1 MGRAGDV
8 LSIVE
13 ASYADAGSEREW
25 LRALVEAA
33 TPVLDT
39 GIGISATSFV
49 HRGSTV
55 EYRESVWTGPL
66 AEFVSLERMHDAV
79 EAQSKCLSRE
89 AFARLYPSRPE
100 AATFRRLAGPA
111 GPEIL
116 GRMFPPEAP
125 FVDALGVIG
134 SNPSGVGAM
143 LMAMSRSVLAPS
155 ASTLAL
161 WTRVAAHLAAGYRLR
176 QAENPAVD
184 AVLTPAGR
192 VEHLD
197 GEAPQERASLSE
209 ATRAID
215 QARGKMRRADPERA
229 VAIWQGLVAGR
240 WSLVDQFDSD
250 GRRYVVAKRN
260 APEVAGWKSL
270 SEMEN
275 RVLAFAAG
283 GQPHKI
289 IAYELGISVA
299 GVASHIRRAARKVG
313 AGSRLELVARFRSA
327 QAEGSP

>member
-100 AATFRRLAGPA
+100 AATFRRLARRSSDVCSP
-111 GPEIL
+111 
-116 GRMFPPEAP
+116 RRPP
-125 FVDALGVIG
+125 LWT
-134 SNPSGVGAM
+134 
-143 LMAMSRSVLAPS
+143 PS
-155 ASTLAL
+155 ASLGA
-161 WTRVAAHLAAGYRLR
+161 
-176 QAENPAVD
+176 
-184 AVLTPAGR
+184 TPL
-192 VEHLD
+192 V
-197 GEAPQERASLSE
+197 SE
-209 ATRAID
+209 
-215 QARGKMRRADPERA
+215 PC
-229 VAIWQGLVAGR
+229 
-240 WSLVDQFDSD
+240 
-250 GRRYVVAKRN
+250 
-260 APEVAGWKSL
+260 
-270 SEMEN
+270 
-275 RVLAFAAG
+275 
-283 GQPHKI
+283 
-289 IAYELGISVA
+289 
-299 GVASHIRRAARKVG
+299 
-313 AGSRLELVARFRSA
+313 
-327 QAEGSP
+327 